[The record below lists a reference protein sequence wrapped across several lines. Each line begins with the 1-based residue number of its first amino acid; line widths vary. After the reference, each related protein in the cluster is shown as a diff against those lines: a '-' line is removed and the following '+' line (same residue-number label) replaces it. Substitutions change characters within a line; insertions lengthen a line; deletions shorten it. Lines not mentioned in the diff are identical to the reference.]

1 MWRLH
6 KREDTTATGN
16 SSPFSTK
23 QTRWRQVTLVH
34 EIDVNSL
41 NESDLSPSYDSGT
54 MRRRE
59 FMTMLAAFPVVSAA
73 LVPEQLRGQGAQEI
87 ADLVFSSPD
96 TAATTMLEFF
106 SDEQF
111 AALSRVSDLLMPP
124 MNGRPGALDARVPEF
139 LDFLIGVSPE
149 DRQRVYREGVDG
161 LNGSAR
167 SQFGRPYAVIADPQ
181 AESMLAPLREPWT
194 YRPPEDPVARFLV
207 TAKMDV
213 RTATQNSLE
222 WDQAA
227 QAESGNGR
235 RGQYW
240 LPID

>member
-1 MWRLH
+1 M
-6 KREDTTATGN
+6 
-16 SSPFSTK
+16 
-23 QTRWRQVTLVH
+23 LV
-34 EIDVNSL
+34 
-41 NESDLSPSYDSGT
+41 
-54 MRRRE
+54 
-59 FMTMLAAFPVVSAA
+59 AFPAVSS
-73 LVPEQLRGQGAQEI
+73 QGAQNI
-87 ADLVFSSPD
+87 AELIFSSPD
-96 TAATTMLEFF
+96 TAANTTLEFF

-139 LDFLIGVSPE
+139 LDFLIGVSPD

-167 SQFGRPYAVIADPQ
+167 SQFGGPYAGINDQQ
-181 AESMLAPLREPWT
+181 ARSMLAPLRAPWT
-194 YRPPEDPVARFLV
+194 YTPPEDPVARFLV

-227 QAESGNGR
+227 QADGGNGR